1 MRVIMFDKD
10 KNKAQSAMS
19 DVASNRGHDD
29 RSLERSPKR
38 PLSSGGVRKMSGLRR
53 NTTEPTFE
61 QARSEKSGS
70 HYDLDYKEELEL
82 NLAFEIFKDI
92 LD

>member
-1 MRVIMFDKD
+1 
-10 KNKAQSAMS
+10 MS
-19 DVASNRGHDD
+19 SKGF
-29 RSLERSPKR
+29 KT
-38 PLSSGGVRKMSGLRR
+38 SGLRR

-61 QARSEKSGS
+61 QDKPRSEKSAS
-70 HYDLDYKEELEL
+70 QYDLDYKEELEL

>member
-1 MRVIMFDKD
+1 MGGQMK
-10 KNKAQSAMS
+10 
-19 DVASNRGHDD
+19 
-29 RSLERSPKR
+29 RSLSNDGRPRGIKR
-38 PLSSGGVRKMSGLRR
+38 NM
-53 NTTEPTFE
+53 TEPKFAE
-61 QARSEKSGS
+61 ARSEKSGTATS

>member
-1 MRVIMFDKD
+1 MEGRFRDGSTK
-10 KNKAQSAMS
+10 
-19 DVASNRGHDD
+19 
-29 RSLERSPKR
+29 RSLSSKGGR
-38 PLSSGGVRKMSGLRR
+38 PGRIPR
-53 NTTEPTFE
+53 NSTEPKFAE
-61 QARSEKSGS
+61 ARSEKSGTATS